1 MSTAFDFQPT
11 LKGALVEMCP
21 ATEADFE
28 PLYAIASDP
37 LIWAVHPVPERAQR
51 PVFRDYFD
59 DALGDQGGLVA
70 VDQATGKIAG
80 FSRYSQRF
88 VGPGEIEIGWTF
100 LGRAYW
106 GGRFNGEMKQLM
118 LAHALETF
126 PRVIFR
132 IGANNIRSRR
142 AIEKI
147 GGTQI
152 DWHEEGIVFDRKVI
166 HVAYEITR
174 AVFQDTFTRHSGESG
189 NLL

>member
-11 LKGALVEMCP
+11 LAGTHIALRP

-28 PLYAIASDP
+28 PLYAIAADP
-37 LIWAVHPVPERAQR
+37 LIWAVHPVPERSQR
-51 PVFRDYFD
+51 PVFRAYFD

-70 VDQATGKIAG
+70 IDQATGKIAG

-88 VGPGEIEIGWTF
+88 VGPEEIEIGWTF
-100 LGRAYW
+100 LGRDYW
-106 GGRFNGEMKQLM
+106 GGMYNGEMKHLM
-118 LAHALETF
+118 LAHALQSF

-132 IGANNIRSRR
+132 IGEENVRSRR

-147 GGTQI
+147 GGTRI
-152 DWHEEGIVFDRKVI
+152 EWHEESVVFGRKTV

-174 AVFQDTFTRHSGESG
+174 AVFQYTFTHASRESG
-189 NLL
+189 NPS